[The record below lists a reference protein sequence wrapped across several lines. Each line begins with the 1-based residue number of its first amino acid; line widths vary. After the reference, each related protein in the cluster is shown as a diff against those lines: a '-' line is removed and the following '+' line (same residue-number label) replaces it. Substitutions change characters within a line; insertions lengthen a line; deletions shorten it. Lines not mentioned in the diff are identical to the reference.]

1 MRGWAR
7 SGALAALCALWFGC
21 SALGNVVGKLLL
33 QEFPWPGTLA
43 LAQLVGA
50 ALLCSLLLSLSRE
63 RRRPR
68 APRRR
73 CARCAA
79 ALAGA
84 KFLTALCS
92 QLSLWTVPVSYAHT
106 VKATTPLW
114 TAGLAWALFGER
126 QAAGVAPA
134 LVLVA
139 LGVALASATELQFH
153 WGGLAAALAA
163 AALLALQH
171 LYSSRLLA
179 GAGWSPLRA
188 LRALSAL
195 AAALFL
201 PVWAWRD
208 GAALAR
214 DGVPARAAALLALDA
229 LLAAA
234 AAAAAFSVLARVT
247 PLSYAVLSCGKR
259 VLVVGGSLL
268 ALRNPA
274 PPLNVAGMALAAGAV
289 LLYQRAKL
297 RAPAAQPLLP
307 V

>member
-1 MRGWAR
+1 M
-7 SGALAALCALWFGC
+7 
-21 SALGNVVGKLLL
+21 
-33 QEFPWPGTLA
+33 
-43 LAQLVGA
+43 
-50 ALLCSLLLSLSRE
+50 
-63 RRRPR
+63 
-68 APRRR
+68 
-73 CARCAA
+73 
-79 ALAGA
+79 
-84 KFLTALCS
+84 
-92 QLSLWTVPVSYAHT
+92 
-106 VKATTPLW
+106 KATTPLW
-114 TAGLAWALFGER
+114 TAGLARALFGER
-126 QAAGVAPA
+126 QAPGVAPA

-153 WGGLAAALAA
+153 AGGLAAALAA

-171 LYSSRLLA
+171 LYSKRLLA

-208 GAALAR
+208 GAALWRAAP
-214 DGVPARAAALLALDA
+214 GARAAALLAADA

-234 AAAAAFSVLARVT
+234 AAAAAFSVLARVS

-259 VLVVGGSLL
+259 VLVVGASLL

-274 PPLNVAGMALAAGAV
+274 PPLNLAGMALAAGAV

-297 RAPAAQPLLP
+297 RAAAPLLP